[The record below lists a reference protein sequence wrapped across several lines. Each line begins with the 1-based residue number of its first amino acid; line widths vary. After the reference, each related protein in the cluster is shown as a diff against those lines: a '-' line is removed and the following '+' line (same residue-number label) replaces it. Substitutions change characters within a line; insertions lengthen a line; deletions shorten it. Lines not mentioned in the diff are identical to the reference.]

1 MGLGAGKFHAEFKR
15 NLAARAMIE
24 RPSCRFRWRLQ
35 VTFNGAGQGM
45 KNGDDAKHDDDIDAD
60 FDLQEYS
67 QAELDKIFRLL
78 NWWSLAQIAFWV
90 IITLFALSLMLIV
103 EGG

>member
-1 MGLGAGKFHAEFKR
+1 
-15 NLAARAMIE
+15 
-24 RPSCRFRWRLQ
+24 
-35 VTFNGAGQGM
+35 M

-78 NWWSLAQIAFWV
+78 NWWSPAQIAFWV
-90 IITLFALSLMLIV
+90 IITLFGLSLMLIF